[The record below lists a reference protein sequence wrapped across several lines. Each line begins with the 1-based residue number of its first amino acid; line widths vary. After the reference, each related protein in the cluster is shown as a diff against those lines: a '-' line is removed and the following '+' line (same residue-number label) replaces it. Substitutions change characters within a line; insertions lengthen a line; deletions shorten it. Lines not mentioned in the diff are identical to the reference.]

1 MNYNDIILKSY
12 ELAAQA
18 EHGNGIDAVEKAA
31 KKIQNALFAASLE
44 DKKRAEEAM
53 EGKRDILSLMNP
65 EP

>member
-18 EHGNGIDAVEKAA
+18 EHGNGIEAVEKAA
-31 KKIQNALFAASLE
+31 KKIQKALFAASLE
-44 DKKRAEEAM
+44 DKKRAEETQK
-53 EGKRDILSLMNP
+53 GKRDLFSLMYP